1 MAEEAILLMI
11 IAVIIII
18 VFTIMIIM
26 SSIEE
31 KHHNIMIKR
40 LNQLDSLADNYASI
54 LLNISNKGK
63 ELKDAYSELVFN
75 IKYKEKNLKLKDVE
89 NEIEDKLRLLIQK
102 EDELLQLSTNQNNLL
117 AEDEYFKYLDYVHK
131 EYPLVKN
138 RDKNYKSLKETYT
151 NIKYELMPK
160 KFDIQDLKKTVLI
173 NQYQEFI
180 RKLDDLDAYI
190 EQFEYEEEN
199 DDPVESINNLKGI
212 LDVPNLYNENEIWNI
227 LYDEIEFL
235 NLNVFDEFQDMIV
248 EYEQKEKEFYELS
261 YLYFN
266 SLNENEYSNFLKKTN
281 DINPS
286 FSKEYTDLSSLKES
300 LQNSKDD
307 ILFRKTLM
315 KEKLAE
321 CINKW
326 SLKYQEILKG
336 TELKKNKIDLI
347 KKGYYN
353 CEKESIENYYNI
365 ILSSI
370 SYYNKFN
377 KEVVTEFNPLN
388 KVLIVEYLLPSI
400 NVYPNIKERRYIKT
414 RNEIKDIYYSERELN
429 SLYEDITYRI
439 VLDQINKVFQFDYIN
454 QVKTIVFNGWTK
466 SINKATGLINEACIL
481 SVSCNKDE
489 YLKINL
495 QEVDPKECFK
505 GLKGISAHKI
515 SNLTPIKPI
524 ITINQNDKRF
534 VSAHN
539 VEIDSS
545 TNLASMNWEDF
556 EHLIREIFEKEFASN
571 GGNVKVTQSSRDGG
585 VDAIAFDPDP
595 IRGGKIVIQAKRY
608 TNIVGVSAVRDL
620 YGTVLN
626 EGATKGILVT
636 TSDYG
641 SDSYKFAK
649 DKPLTLLNGSN
660 LLHLLEKHNYKARI
674 NIREAREGLK

>member
-89 NEIEDKLRLLIQK
+89 NEIENKLRLLIQK

-261 YLYFN
+261 DLYFN
-266 SLNENEYSNFLKKTN
+266 SINENEYS
-281 DINPS
+281 
-286 FSKEYTDLSSLKES
+286 
-300 LQNSKDD
+300 
-307 ILFRKTLM
+307 
-315 KEKLAE
+315 
-321 CINKW
+321 
-326 SLKYQEILKG
+326 G
-336 TELKKNKIDLI
+336 
-347 KKGYYN
+347 
-353 CEKESIENYYNI
+353 
-365 ILSSI
+365 
-370 SYYNKFN
+370 
-377 KEVVTEFNPLN
+377 V
-388 KVLIVEYLLPSI
+388 
-400 NVYPNIKERRYIKT
+400 T
-414 RNEIKDIYYSERELN
+414 RN
-429 SLYEDITYRI
+429 
-439 VLDQINKVFQFDYIN
+439 
-454 QVKTIVFNGWTK
+454 
-466 SINKATGLINEACIL
+466 
-481 SVSCNKDE
+481 
-489 YLKINL
+489 
-495 QEVDPKECFK
+495 
-505 GLKGISAHKI
+505 
-515 SNLTPIKPI
+515 
-524 ITINQNDKRF
+524 
-534 VSAHN
+534 
-539 VEIDSS
+539 
-545 TNLASMNWEDF
+545 
-556 EHLIREIFEKEFASN
+556 
-571 GGNVKVTQSSRDGG
+571 
-585 VDAIAFDPDP
+585 
-595 IRGGKIVIQAKRY
+595 
-608 TNIVGVSAVRDL
+608 
-620 YGTVLN
+620 
-626 EGATKGILVT
+626 
-636 TSDYG
+636 
-641 SDSYKFAK
+641 
-649 DKPLTLLNGSN
+649 
-660 LLHLLEKHNYKARI
+660 
-674 NIREAREGLK
+674 